1 MANRSL
7 PWARSGR
14 GGIANLFF
22 PTGDSFQSSELAA
35 PAYIYAANPA
45 IELKPQSG
53 GNLAQDEPS
62 QRPYQTISA
71 LYDKM
76 RTSAT
81 PGPVLT
87 PSFPKGEYPAMI
99 ADVLAETS
107 APSLDRPRIA
117 A

>member
-1 MANRSL
+1 
-7 PWARSGR
+7 
-14 GGIANLFF
+14 
-22 PTGDSFQSSELAA
+22 
-35 PAYIYAANPA
+35 
-45 IELKPQSG
+45 
-53 GNLAQDEPS
+53 
-62 QRPYQTISA
+62 
-71 LYDKM
+71 M